1 MATGSHC
8 AWGINFKILNVL
20 RGGGGG
26 YFQISWSNTWRVIVI
41 NFMKVVQ
48 STYECELKLNATLSV
63 NS

>member
-1 MATGSHC
+1 MAAGSHC

-20 RGGGGG
+20 RGGG
-26 YFQISWSNTWRVIVI
+26 YFQISWSNTWWVIVI